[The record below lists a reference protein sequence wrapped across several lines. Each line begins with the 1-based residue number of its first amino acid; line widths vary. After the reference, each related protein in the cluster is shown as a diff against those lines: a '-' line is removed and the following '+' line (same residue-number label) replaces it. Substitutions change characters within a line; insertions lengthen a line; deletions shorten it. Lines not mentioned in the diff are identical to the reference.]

1 MQRERELVIFVASF
15 VISVARG
22 RSKGVVPVHNRIKV
36 LAVAPYCDGQDV
48 GEAWCAFQWVK
59 NLSTV
64 ADVTLLTVRRQGRV
78 PASEQLPDV
87 EVIDWDESTSFAR
100 FERMSSMLKPGY
112 VAFYLRA
119 RQWISAAVATGQT
132 FDIAHQ
138 FTPIALRYPTP
149 LEGYPIPYV
158 IGPLGGSLDTPA
170 AFEPVCR
177 SAAWYTRLR
186 SLDRWRLK
194 RDRLLKRSYANAAAV
209 LGVAPY
215 VGDLLSAAGPQR
227 FEVISELGLDSL
239 APVHHRQLTPGV
251 LRLVH
256 VGRGVRTKGLRDAI
270 RAIGLLPTDVEVHLD
285 VAGRGEEISI
295 CRTEAER
302 LGVDDRVNFLGQVPR
317 CDVEKLYAAADAFLF
332 PSFREPSGSV
342 VFEAMRHGL
351 PVITTERG
359 GPGYVVDES
368 CGIKVPA
375 VTPEQ
380 LASDLS
386 EAIQELAWDIGL
398 RSQLGE
404 GARKRVEAIGLWGNK
419 VRWLDGLYRELMIND
434 SQVLHE
440 VS

>member
-1 MQRERELVIFVASF
+1 VA
-15 VISVARG
+15 ATG
-22 RSKGVVPVHNRIKV
+22 GVKPVQNRIKV
-36 LAVAPYCDGQDV
+36 LAVAPYCDGLDV

-64 ADVTLLTVRRQGRV
+64 ADVTLLTVRRQGQV
-78 PASEQLPDV
+78 PASEQLPNV
-87 EVIDWDESTSFAR
+87 SVVDWDESSSFAR

-119 RQWISAAVATGQT
+119 REWISAALARGQS
-132 FDIAHQ
+132 FDIGHQ
-138 FTPIALRYPTP
+138 FTPIALRYPSP
-149 LEGYPIPYV
+149 LEGHPIPYV
-158 IGPLGGSLDTPA
+158 IGPLGGSLDTPEE
-170 AFEPVCR
+170 FVSECR
-177 SAAWYTRLR
+177 SATWYTRLR

-215 VGDLLSAAGPQR
+215 VGDLLSTARPQR
-227 FEVISELGLDSL
+227 FEVISELGIDAL
-239 APVHHRQLTPGV
+239 APAHKRQLTPGV

-270 RAIGLLPTDVEVHLD
+270 RAIALLPEDIEVHLD

-302 LGVDDRVNFLGQVPR
+302 LGIADRVSFWGQVPR
-317 CDVEKLYAAADAFLF
+317 SDVEELYARADVFLF

-342 VFEAMRHGL
+342 IFEALRHGL

-359 GPGYVVDES
+359 GPGYVVDET
-368 CGIKVPA
+368 CGLTVPA
-375 VTPEQ
+375 VTPDQ

-386 EAIQELAWDIGL
+386 AAIQKLAWDTGL
-398 RSQLGE
+398 RARLGE
-404 GARKRVEAIGLWGNK
+404 GARQRVEAIGLWSNK
-419 VRWLDGLYRELMIND
+419 VRWLVGLYGELMIND
-434 SQVLHE
+434 KQILHE
-440 VS
+440 VG

>member
-1 MQRERELVIFVASF
+1 
-15 VISVARG
+15 
-22 RSKGVVPVHNRIKV
+22 VHNRIKV

-48 GEAWCAFQWVK
+48 GEAWCAYQWVK

-64 ADVTLLTVRRQGRV
+64 TDVTLLTVRRQGQV
-78 PASEQLPDV
+78 PMSEQLPNV
-87 EVIDWDESTSFAR
+87 EVVDWDECTSFAR
-100 FERMSSMLKPGY
+100 FERMNSMLKPGY
-112 VAFYLRA
+112 VAFYLRV
-119 RQWISAAVATGQT
+119 RQWLSAALAKGRT

-138 FTPIALRYPTP
+138 FTPIALRYPSP
-149 LEGYPIPYV
+149 LEGHPIPYV

-170 AFEPVCR
+170 GFVSECR

-215 VGDLLSAAGPQR
+215 VGDLLSTAGPQR
-227 FEVISELGLDSL
+227 FEVISELGIDTL
-239 APVHHRQLTPGV
+239 APAHQRQLTPGV

-270 RAIGLLPTDVEVHLD
+270 RAMARLPKDVDVHLD

-295 CRTEAER
+295 CRAEAER
-302 LGVDDRVNFLGQVPR
+302 LGIKDRVSFLGQVPR
-317 CDVEKLYAAADAFLF
+317 RDVEELYAQADAFLF

-342 VFEAMRHGL
+342 IFEALRHGL

-359 GPGYVVDES
+359 GPGYVVDET

-375 VTPEQ
+375 VAPKQ
-380 LASDLS
+380 LASNLS
-386 EAIQELAWDIGL
+386 DAIQKLAWDTGL
-398 RSQLGE
+398 RMGLGE
-404 GARKRVEAIGLWGNK
+404 GARKRVEAIGLWSNK
-419 VRWLDGLYRELMIND
+419 IRWLVGLYRELTTND
-434 SQVLHE
+434 RRVLHE